1 MQLTLLGTGGTQP
14 LPDRALA
21 SLAVTVQGHT
31 LLLDCGEGTQV
42 SLRKYG
48 VSSYRIDAVL
58 LTHYHGD
65 HILGLPGLLQTL
77 ASLNRTAPLTI
88 YGPPGQESIAAAI
101 MALAGPLPYPVAWK
115 IAEGTCKE
123 AGLTVTPFPLK
134 HRVPC
139 CGYRLHLPRAGRFSP
154 EQARALGVPVKQ
166 WKTLQHGE
174 SITLDG
180 GRVIQPEAV
189 LGPARQGLSFVFSG
203 DTAPCPALEKA
214 AAGADLLLCDS
225 TYALPEQA
233 AQAKQYGHSTFGQS
247 AALAAKAGAKRLW
260 LVHYSPMITDP
271 EEELAQAQSLFPA
284 AECGYDGKSI
294 TLQYEEAE
302 E

>member
-1 MQLTLLGTGGTQP
+1 M
-14 LPDRALA
+14 
-21 SLAVTVQGHT
+21 
-31 LLLDCGEGTQV
+31 
-42 SLRKYG
+42 
-48 VSSYRIDAVL
+48 
-58 LTHYHGD
+58 
-65 HILGLPGLLQTL
+65 
-77 ASLNRTAPLTI
+77 
-88 YGPPGQESIAAAI
+88 
-101 MALAGPLPYPVAWK
+101 
-115 IAEGTCKE
+115 
-123 AGLTVTPFPLK
+123 
-134 HRVPC
+134 
-139 CGYRLHLPRAGRFSP
+139 
-154 EQARALGVPVKQ
+154 GVPVKQ

-203 DTAPCPALEKA
+203 DTASCPALEKA